1 MQINELSMLR
11 RIGVIEERTMQRVL
25 MKILHE
31 TETTLYSETWRRLRK
46 YQGLWKDGNNNNSS
60 SIDEDESTSSC
71 RPSELSVEPPSVR
84 DAIFHDLDKED
95 PDDPHSEIAPVV
107 IHPDAFRQKQSSIN
121 KSSTSNSNISGSAGS
136 AAATQAQRKHAAI
149 SL

>member
-1 MQINELSMLR
+1 MLR
-11 RIGVIEERTMQRVL
+11 RIGAIEERTMQRVL

-46 YQGLWKDGNNNNSS
+46 YQGLWKDGNNNSS
-60 SIDEDESTSSC
+60 TDEDKSTSSC
-71 RPSELSVEPPSVR
+71 RLSELSVEPPSVR
-84 DAIFHDLDKED
+84 DAVFHDLDEED
-95 PDDPHSEIAPVV
+95 SDDPHSEIAPVV
-107 IHPDAFRQKQSSIN
+107 IHPDEFRQKQSSIN
-121 KSSTSNSNISGSAGS
+121 KSPTSNSNISGSGSAGSAGS